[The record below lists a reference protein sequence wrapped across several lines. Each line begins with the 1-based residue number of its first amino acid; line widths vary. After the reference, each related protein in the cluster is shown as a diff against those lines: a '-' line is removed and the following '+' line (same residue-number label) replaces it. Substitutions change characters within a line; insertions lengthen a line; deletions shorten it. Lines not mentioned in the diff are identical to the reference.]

1 MNNCWGET
9 GISPLED
16 RNLTTWGQEL
26 WLHANR
32 NWETAKS
39 LGTETSA
46 PLPLSEATV
55 SPLSFSLCTCSPT
68 SSLPAGAFFVFPMHR
83 RQLPSSF
90 WLVHLGSDVPLS
102 QTRDRNKT
110 LLTTFYSLTFQ
121 LHEPRAAC
129 MWLWVTEAIQ
139 TTLSIEWGV
148 AGERRGYLLAPVKEG
163 RLHPWFVLSDS
174 PTAGAPRA
182 VT

>member
-1 MNNCWGET
+1 MSNCWGET
-9 GISPLED
+9 VISPLED
-16 RNLTTWGQEL
+16 RNCDSTPT
-26 WLHANR
+26 
-32 NWETAKS
+32 
-39 LGTETSA
+39 GTEKLQNHWE
-46 PLPLSEATV
+46 PRHLLPLSEATV

-90 WLVHLGSDVPLS
+90 WLVHLGSDVPLG
-102 QTRDRNKT
+102 QTRDRSKT

-139 TTLSIEWGV
+139 TTLSIEGDLQGRGV
-148 AGERRGYLLAPVKEG
+148 GISWLQ
-163 RLHPWFVLSDS
+163 
-174 PTAGAPRA
+174 
-182 VT
+182 